1 MADEILSGLK
11 GIKQELRAVQ
21 DQMAGLDAGSQEF
34 VKLSQKAGELRDRM
48 NDVKEAVNANAGPA
62 IASFG
67 NNLSIARG
75 QIMDLDLEGF
85 GESMT
90 RMASNVKSVDFKSF
104 KDGLKSMTDGFGN
117 LAKALLSNPIFLI
130 AGAIALIAMNMDK
143 VFKIFPSFEKGL
155 KGIGEQEREIAKAVE
170 ARAQASK
177 KAYEQSSLEINQMKL
192 AGKSE
197 REIVEF
203 RMARLKT
210 SIADAK
216 VQLETSVSQAK
227 IQIETAKRNKE
238 ILEGILKFINAP
250 ITVILDTID
259 NIGQLVGQ
267 DFGLNK
273 KYADFITS
281 FVVDPVQ
288 MEEDLNNAIIAQQDA
303 LKQMESDYVGFQLNI
318 KEIDKKASDTKKQ
331 NENEERAKSQHDD
344 LESIKSRDITRIE
357 SANLQKELKT
367 AITNHILS
375 EEERQTIAERK
386 AANERKEIWAAAW
399 YAKYELASAT
409 TDAMMNL
416 NNALTE
422 SGLISAE
429 KGFKI
434 GKGLSIAQ
442 TTIATIQGVQN
453 ALSAMSTI
461 PEPFGTALKI
471 ANAVSIGAAGAV
483 NIAKIAK
490 TQFNAPNAGVQ
501 PTTTVGGGGGGG
513 AMSAPSAQSPSA
525 LNLSF
530 LQGNVNTAPLQT
542 YVLAGQVSNAQQA
555 EFKIKNT
562 ASILGGG

>member
-1 MADEILSGLK
+1 MADEILSGLR
-11 GIKQELRAVQ
+11 GIKTELRAVQ

-48 NDVKEAVNANAGPA
+48 KDVKEAVNANAGPA

-75 QIMDLDLEGF
+75 QIMELDLEGF
-85 GESMT
+85 GQSMT

-104 KDGLKSMTDGFGN
+104 KDGLASMGSG
-117 LAKALLSNPIFLI
+117 LASLGRALLTNPIFLI
-130 AGAIALIAMNMDK
+130 AGAIAGAVAAFEYFTAKQEEAAKKLEEQRQKDLAAYKKENELRIVQAQGSADK
-143 VFKIFPSFEKGL
+143 IYSIRMEELKREQAYHWAILMVAKDSHDKRIKLSDEFQAKEKESQTKYNEIRIEMEKL
-155 KGIGEQEREIAKAVE
+155 TQERLNQLTQKRQELD
-170 ARAQASK
+170 AQYNLIGLTERQ
-177 KAYEQSSLEINQMKL
+177 KAYKMLEDEYNRQLRQLGELGASEEDVHKLSMVFRDRRSKLDKQYAEEDKKLIREVKRDELERINSKDIAL
-192 AGKSE
+192 
-197 REIVEF
+197 I
-203 RMARLKT
+203 T
-210 SIADAK
+210 SHENQ
-216 VQLETSVSQAK
+216 VQLQTSLTQV
-227 IQIETAKRNKE
+227 
-238 ILEGILKFINAP
+238 
-250 ITVILDTID
+250 TI
-259 NIGQLVGQ
+259 
-267 DFGLNK
+267 
-273 KYADFITS
+273 
-281 FVVDPVQ
+281 
-288 MEEDLNNAIIAQQDA
+288 
-303 LKQMESDYVGFQLNI
+303 
-318 KEIDKKASDTKKQ
+318 
-331 NENEERAKSQHDD
+331 
-344 LESIKSRDITRIE
+344 
-357 SANLQKELKT
+357 
-367 AITNHILS
+367 S
-375 EEERQTIAERK
+375 EEEKRTIAERK

-399 YAKYELASAT
+399 YAKYELASAA

-453 ALSAMSTI
+453 ALSAVTTI

-471 ANAVSIGAAGAV
+471 ANAVSIGAAGAA

-490 TQFNAPNAGVQ
+490 TQFNAPDAGVQ
-501 PTTTVGGGGGGG
+501 PTTSLGGGGGG

>member
-1 MADEILSGLK
+1 MADEILSGLR
-11 GIKQELRAVQ
+11 GIKTELRAVQ

-48 NDVKEAVNANAGPA
+48 KDVKEAVNANAGPA

-75 QIMDLDLEGF
+75 QIMELDLEGF
-85 GESMT
+85 GQSMT

-104 KDGLKSMTDGFGN
+104 KDGLTSMGN
-117 LAKALLSNPIFLI
+117 GLASLGRALLTNPIFLI
-130 AGAIALIAMNMDK
+130 AGAIAGAVAAFEYFTAKQEEAAKKLEEQRQKDLAAYKKENELRIVQAQGSAD
-143 VFKIFPSFEKGL
+143 KIFAIRMEELKREQAYHWAILMVAKESHDKRIKLSDEFQAKEKESQTKYNEIRIEMEKL
-155 KGIGEQEREIAKAVE
+155 TQERLNQLTLKRQELDTQYNLIGLTE
-170 ARAQASK
+170 RQ
-177 KAYEQSSLEINQMKL
+177 KAYKMLEDEYNRQLRQLGELGASEEDVHKLSMVFRDRRSKLDKQYAEEDKKLIREVKRDELERINSKDISLISSHENQ
-192 AGKSE
+192 
-197 REIVEF
+197 
-203 RMARLKT
+203 
-210 SIADAK
+210 
-216 VQLETSVSQAK
+216 VQLQTSLTQV
-227 IQIETAKRNKE
+227 
-238 ILEGILKFINAP
+238 
-250 ITVILDTID
+250 TI
-259 NIGQLVGQ
+259 
-267 DFGLNK
+267 
-273 KYADFITS
+273 
-281 FVVDPVQ
+281 
-288 MEEDLNNAIIAQQDA
+288 
-303 LKQMESDYVGFQLNI
+303 
-318 KEIDKKASDTKKQ
+318 
-331 NENEERAKSQHDD
+331 
-344 LESIKSRDITRIE
+344 
-357 SANLQKELKT
+357 
-367 AITNHILS
+367 S
-375 EEERQTIAERK
+375 EEEKRTIAERR

-399 YAKYELASAT
+399 YAKYELASAA

-453 ALSAMSTI
+453 ALSAVTTI
-461 PEPFGTALKI
+461 PDPFGTALKI
-471 ANAVSIGAAGAV
+471 ANAVSIGAAGAA

-490 TQFNAPNAGVQ
+490 TQFNAPDAGLQ

>member
-1 MADEILSGLK
+1 MADEILSGLR
-11 GIKQELRAVQ
+11 GIKTELRAVQ

-48 NDVKEAVNANAGPA
+48 KDVKEAVNANAGPA

-75 QIMDLDLEGF
+75 QIMELDLEGF
-85 GESMT
+85 GQSMT

-104 KDGLKSMTDGFGN
+104 KDGLASMGSG
-117 LAKALLSNPIFLI
+117 LASLGRALLTNPIFLI
-130 AGAIALIAMNMDK
+130 AGAIAGAVAAFEYFTAKQEEAAKKLEEQRQKDLAAYKKENELRIVQAQGSADK
-143 VFKIFPSFEKGL
+143 IYSIRMEELKREQAYHWAILMVAKDSHDKRIKLSDEFQAKEKESQTKYNEIRIEMEKL
-155 KGIGEQEREIAKAVE
+155 TQERLNQLTQKRQELD
-170 ARAQASK
+170 AQYNLIGLTERQ
-177 KAYEQSSLEINQMKL
+177 KAYKMLEDEYNRQLRQLGELGASEEDVHKLSMVFRDRRSKLDKQYAEEDKKLIREVKRDELERINSKDIAL
-192 AGKSE
+192 
-197 REIVEF
+197 I
-203 RMARLKT
+203 T
-210 SIADAK
+210 SHENQ
-216 VQLETSVSQAK
+216 VQLQTSLTQV
-227 IQIETAKRNKE
+227 
-238 ILEGILKFINAP
+238 
-250 ITVILDTID
+250 TI
-259 NIGQLVGQ
+259 
-267 DFGLNK
+267 
-273 KYADFITS
+273 
-281 FVVDPVQ
+281 
-288 MEEDLNNAIIAQQDA
+288 
-303 LKQMESDYVGFQLNI
+303 
-318 KEIDKKASDTKKQ
+318 
-331 NENEERAKSQHDD
+331 
-344 LESIKSRDITRIE
+344 
-357 SANLQKELKT
+357 
-367 AITNHILS
+367 S
-375 EEERQTIAERK
+375 EEEKRTIAERK

-399 YAKYELASAT
+399 YAKYELASAA

-453 ALSAMSTI
+453 ALSAVTTI

-471 ANAVSIGAAGAV
+471 ANAVSIGAAGAA

-490 TQFNAPNAGVQ
+490 TQFNAPDSGVQ

>member
-1 MADEILSGLK
+1 MADEILSGLR
-11 GIKQELRAVQ
+11 GIKTELRAVQ

-48 NDVKEAVNANAGPA
+48 KDVKEAVNANAGPA

-75 QIMDLDLEGF
+75 QIMELDLEGF
-85 GESMT
+85 GQSMT

-104 KDGLKSMTDGFGN
+104 KDGLASMGN
-117 LAKALLSNPIFLI
+117 GLASLGRALLTNPIFLI
-130 AGAIALIAMNMDK
+130 AGAIAGAVAAFEYFTAKQEEAAKKLAEQREKDLAAYKKENELRIVQAQGSAD
-143 VFKIFPSFEKGL
+143 KIFA
-155 KGIGEQEREIAKAVE
+155 IR
-170 ARAQASK
+170 
-177 KAYEQSSLEINQMKL
+177 
-192 AGKSE
+192 
-197 REIVEF
+197 
-203 RMARLKT
+203 
-210 SIADAK
+210 
-216 VQLETSVSQAK
+216 
-227 IQIETAKRNKE
+227 
-238 ILEGILKFINAP
+238 
-250 ITVILDTID
+250 
-259 NIGQLVGQ
+259 
-267 DFGLNK
+267 
-273 KYADFITS
+273 
-281 FVVDPVQ
+281 
-288 MEEDLNNAIIAQQDA
+288 MEE
-303 LKQMESDYVGFQLNI
+303 LKREQVHHWAVLMAAKHAHD
-318 KEIDKKASDTKKQ
+318 
-331 NENEERAKSQHDD
+331 ERRA
-344 LESIKSRDITRIE
+344 
-357 SANLQKELKT
+357 
-367 AITNHILS
+367 LS
-375 EEERQTIAERK
+375 EEFQAKEKEAQIKFNEIRIEMEKLTQERLNQLTQKRQELDSQYNLIGLTERQKAYKILEDEYNRQLRQLGELGASEEDVHKLSMVFRDRRSKLDKQYAEEDKKLIREVKRDELERINSKDIAQITSHENQVQLQTSLTQVTISEEEKRTIAERR
-386 AANERKEIWAAAW
+386 AANERREIWAAAW
-399 YAKYELASAT
+399 YAKYELASAA

-453 ALSAMSTI
+453 AISAVSTI

-471 ANAVSIGAAGAV
+471 ANAVSIGAAGAA

-490 TQFNAPNAGVQ
+490 TQFNAPDAGLQ
-501 PTTTVGGGGGGG
+501 PTTTVGGGGGG

>member
-1 MADEILSGLK
+1 MADEILSGLR
-11 GIKQELRAVQ
+11 GIKTELRAVQ

-48 NDVKEAVNANAGPA
+48 KDVKEAVNANAGPA

-75 QIMDLDLEGF
+75 QIMELDLEGF
-85 GESMT
+85 GQSMT

-104 KDGLKSMTDGFGN
+104 KDGLASMGSG
-117 LAKALLSNPIFLI
+117 LASLGRALLTNPIFLI
-130 AGAIALIAMNMDK
+130 AGAIAGAVAAFEYFTAKQEEAAKKLEEQRQKDLAAYKKENELRIVQAQGSADK
-143 VFKIFPSFEKGL
+143 IYSIRMEELKREQAYHWAILMVAKDSHDKRIKLSDEFQAKEKESQTKYNEIRIEMEKL
-155 KGIGEQEREIAKAVE
+155 TQERLNQLTQKRQELD
-170 ARAQASK
+170 AQYNLIGLTERQ
-177 KAYEQSSLEINQMKL
+177 KAYKMLEDEYNRQLRQLGELGASEEDVHKLSMVFRDRRSKLDKQYAEEDKKLIREVKRDELERINSKDIAL
-192 AGKSE
+192 
-197 REIVEF
+197 I
-203 RMARLKT
+203 T
-210 SIADAK
+210 SHENQ
-216 VQLETSVSQAK
+216 VQLQTSLTQV
-227 IQIETAKRNKE
+227 
-238 ILEGILKFINAP
+238 
-250 ITVILDTID
+250 TI
-259 NIGQLVGQ
+259 
-267 DFGLNK
+267 
-273 KYADFITS
+273 
-281 FVVDPVQ
+281 
-288 MEEDLNNAIIAQQDA
+288 
-303 LKQMESDYVGFQLNI
+303 
-318 KEIDKKASDTKKQ
+318 
-331 NENEERAKSQHDD
+331 
-344 LESIKSRDITRIE
+344 
-357 SANLQKELKT
+357 
-367 AITNHILS
+367 S
-375 EEERQTIAERK
+375 EEEKRTIAERK

-399 YAKYELASAT
+399 YAKYELASAA

-453 ALSAMSTI
+453 ALSAVTTI
-461 PEPFGTALKI
+461 PDPFGTALKI

-490 TQFNAPNAGVQ
+490 TQFNAPNAGVT
-501 PTTTVGGGGGGG
+501 PTAPSGGGGGGG

>member
-1 MADEILSGLK
+1 MADEILSGLR
-11 GIKQELRAVQ
+11 GIKTELRAVQ

-48 NDVKEAVNANAGPA
+48 KDVKEAVNANAGPA

-75 QIMDLDLEGF
+75 QIMELDLEGF
-85 GESMT
+85 GQSMT

-104 KDGLKSMTDGFGN
+104 KDGLASMGSG
-117 LAKALLSNPIFLI
+117 LASLGRALLTNPIFLI
-130 AGAIALIAMNMDK
+130 AGAIAGAVAAFEYFTAKQEEAAKKLEEQRQKDLAAYKKENELRIVQAQGSADK
-143 VFKIFPSFEKGL
+143 IYSIRMEELKREQAYHWAILMVAKDSHDKRIKLSDEFQAKEKESQTKYNEIRIEMEKL
-155 KGIGEQEREIAKAVE
+155 TQERLNQLTQKRQELD
-170 ARAQASK
+170 AQYNLIGLTERQ
-177 KAYEQSSLEINQMKL
+177 KAYKMLEDEYNRQLRQLGELGASEEDVHKLSMVFRDRRSKLDKQYAEEDKKLIREVKRDELERINSKDIAL
-192 AGKSE
+192 
-197 REIVEF
+197 I
-203 RMARLKT
+203 T
-210 SIADAK
+210 SHENQ
-216 VQLETSVSQAK
+216 VQLQTSLTQV
-227 IQIETAKRNKE
+227 
-238 ILEGILKFINAP
+238 
-250 ITVILDTID
+250 TI
-259 NIGQLVGQ
+259 
-267 DFGLNK
+267 
-273 KYADFITS
+273 
-281 FVVDPVQ
+281 
-288 MEEDLNNAIIAQQDA
+288 
-303 LKQMESDYVGFQLNI
+303 
-318 KEIDKKASDTKKQ
+318 
-331 NENEERAKSQHDD
+331 
-344 LESIKSRDITRIE
+344 
-357 SANLQKELKT
+357 
-367 AITNHILS
+367 S
-375 EEERQTIAERK
+375 EEEKRTIAERK

-399 YAKYELASAT
+399 YAKYELASAA

-453 ALSAMSTI
+453 ALSAVTTI

-471 ANAVSIGAAGAV
+471 ANAVSIGAAGAA

-490 TQFNAPNAGVQ
+490 TQFNAPDAGVQ